1 MSRCHS
7 KPFRFYSRP
16 QNSWFGAL
24 LPLAAMVGAAAAGKG
39 IEKLGRR
46 VVVILTA
53 FPFII
58 GWIAIACS
66 SLLANHE
73 TPKLLILFSGRF
85 LTGG

>member
-1 MSRCHS
+1 
-7 KPFRFYSRP
+7 
-16 QNSWFGAL
+16 
-24 LPLAAMVGAAAAGKG
+24 MVGAAVAGKG

-73 TPKLLILFSGRF
+73 TPKLLLLFSGRF
-85 LTGG
+85 LTGGCDRRVLDCGRTNASFNERDAV